1 MDDDER
7 DVVAALR
14 RGDEATFRRL
24 IERYR
29 PGMLWVA
36 RRYVRDRATAEEVV
50 QETWLAV
57 IQGNVTNR
65 SAAMEPGSLR
75 MAATLSPALCENRK
89 LAELTWLYSTPW
101 PASSCSTT
109 R

>member
-57 IQGNVTNR
+57 IQGIDR
-65 SAAMEPGSLR
+65 D
-75 MAATLSPALCENRK
+75 RK
-89 LAELTWLYSTPW
+89 STRLNSSHRCISYAVFCLKKKI
-101 PASSCSTT
+101 ASQTFHPVAGHT
-109 R
+109 FQKIA